1 MPTHIKKRFLYRKA
15 YKDIWVR
22 KKNVGLIITGATGSG
37 KSEFALK
44 LCSDLD
50 PTFSVERV
58 VFNTVDFLRLLT
70 QGDSKGKLKPGC
82 AILFDETS
90 HDEAM
95 DSRSS
100 LSETN
105 KQMAALST
113 IYRAMRLIVVY
124 VAPNLNQIDSRV
136 RAISITGL
144 FQMKRIDYD
153 NQRSCADFYWSV
165 QNSRSG
171 EVYYK
176 RPRLINKEGELVVC
190 MNFWLNRAEKD
201 LIKCYEK
208 KKMEFIK
215 AKLDKWYATT
225 QKKENEEKVKPKSVT
240 EIESDILKNK
250 SLFTVNNKISNHK
263 VMTLFNI
270 SLSKASTIA
279 HYINQIS
286 K

>member
-70 QGDSKGKLKPGC
+70 QGDSKSKLKPGC

-201 LIKCYEK
+201 LVRCYEK

-225 QKKENEEKVKPKSVT
+225 QKEENEVEVKKKSID
-240 EIESDILKNK
+240 EITADVLKNK
-250 SLFTVNNKISNHK
+250 ELFMPGGKIAIYKIKEQFKISRDMARD
-263 VMTLFNI
+263 V
-270 SLSKASTIA
+270 ASFVK
-279 HYINQIS
+279 S
-286 K
+286 M

>member
-225 QKKENEEKVKPKSVT
+225 QKEENEVEVKKKSID
-240 EIESDILKNK
+240 EITADVLKNK
-250 SLFTVNNKISNHK
+250 ELFMPGGKIAIYKIKEQFKISRDMARD
-263 VMTLFNI
+263 V
-270 SLSKASTIA
+270 ASFVK
-279 HYINQIS
+279 S
-286 K
+286 M